1 MTDKYY
7 LKVKESPNLIRDSE
21 TKVIINKDVDSF
33 NEYINKK
40 RMQEIFFEQQ
50 KDISNL
56 KEDMKSIKNM
66 LMNISNK
73 LK

>member
-33 NEYINKK
+33 NEYLNKK
-40 RMQEIFFEQQ
+40 RMQEIFLEQQ